1 MVRRARGP
9 FDRAMKSGGERT
21 VGGAHEAREIAL
33 FCLLA
38 FALSWAIWIPMAL
51 HGVIV
56 RAGSLPSHMLGLLGP
71 MGAAWLTGWL
81 VPGGAAV
88 RRDWCGRLCRLPH
101 GVWGWTLALSPGAMI
116 VALLIAERW
125 IDLGLDP
132 AGIERFSGLPIMPL
146 PLLFVVVL
154 LVNGLGEEAG
164 WRGFLLPRL
173 QRRFG
178 PVAGVLVQAVLWI
191 AWHAPLFWI
200 VATYRAMPLSMIL
213 FGFGLGLVLGGFVLA
228 QVAAVSRGSVLAV
241 ALWHSFYNFGTATE
255 LGGSAAALLSAV
267 VMMWGGGLLL
277 RALIRTAGKRAI
289 QVPPPS
295 TKPPP
300 PPR

>member
-1 MVRRARGP
+1 MVPCTRLACDRPVESDGQRGAKGV
-9 FDRAMKSGGERT
+9 R
-21 VGGAHEAREIAL
+21 EAREIAL

-38 FALSWAIWIPMAL
+38 FGLSWAIWIPMAL
-51 HGVIV
+51 HGVMV

-81 VPGGAAV
+81 VSGGAAV
-88 RRDWCGRLCRLPH
+88 RRDWWRRICRLPQ
-101 GVWGWTLALSPGAMI
+101 GVWGWTLALSPAAMI
-116 VALLIAERW
+116 VALLITQRW

-132 AGIERFSGLPIMPL
+132 VGMTRFSGLPVLPV
-146 PLLFVVVL
+146 PLLFMVVVL
-154 LVNGLGEEAG
+154 VNGFGEEAG

-173 QRRFG
+173 QRRLG
-178 PVAGVLVQAVLWI
+178 PVRGILVQAMLWI

-200 VATYRAMPLSMIL
+200 VATYRAMPVPMIL

-228 QVAAVSRGSVLAV
+228 QVAAVSRGSVPAV

-255 LGGSAAALLSAV
+255 LGGSAAALLSAAAMV
-267 VMMWGGGLLL
+267 WGGGLLL
-277 RALIRTAGKRAI
+277 WALISTQGARAI
-289 QVPPPS
+289 RVPPPS

>member
-9 FDRAMKSGGERT
+9 FDRPMQSGGELT
-21 VGGAHEAREIAL
+21 AGGAHEAREIAL

-38 FALSWAIWIPMAL
+38 FGLSWAIWIPMVL

-88 RRDWCGRLCRLPH
+88 RRDWWRRLWRLPQ
-101 GVWGWTLALSPGAMI
+101 GLWGWALALSPAGMI
-116 VALLIAERW
+116 AALLGMQHW

-132 AGIERFSGLPIMPL
+132 AGMARFSGLPVLPV
-146 PLLFVVVL
+146 PLLFVIVL
-154 LVNGLGEEAG
+154 LINGFGEEAG

-178 PVAGVLVQAVLWI
+178 PVVGVLVQAMLWI
-191 AWHAPLFWI
+191 AWHAPLFWV
-200 VATYRAMPLSMIL
+200 VATYRAMPVSMIL
-213 FGFGLGLVLGGFVLA
+213 FGFGLGLILGGFVLA

-255 LGGSAAALLSAV
+255 LGGSAAALLSAA
-267 VMMWGGGLLL
+267 VMIWGAGLLL
-277 RALIRTAGKRAI
+277 WALMRAEGARAI
-289 QVPPPS
+289 RVPPPS